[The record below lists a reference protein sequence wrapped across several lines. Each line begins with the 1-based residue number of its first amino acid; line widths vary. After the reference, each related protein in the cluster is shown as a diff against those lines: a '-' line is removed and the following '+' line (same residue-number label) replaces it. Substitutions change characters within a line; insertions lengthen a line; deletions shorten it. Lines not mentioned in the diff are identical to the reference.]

1 MAPRDDDKA
10 MGGLLRRSLAR
21 DAAAGNACP
30 EPDILAAY
38 CERSL
43 DAEEMARH
51 EQHFSECARCR
62 EQLAAIFRAEGVTEI
77 PVVQEAMEDVAAAP
91 RTMAASPVAAHA
103 PEKRARPG
111 IFDWRWLAPVAA
123 AILVVV
129 FIYGRN
135 ASRLGKPQSSG
146 KQVAMTKP
154 EAVPPFEL
162 TDRESSAL
170 RQIAP
175 LPTPPEPRAK
185 SMGRTQPAAP
195 PARRELP
202 QMTRNYAA
210 APPSQDKKIN
220 PTGALR
226 SDYESRNDLKK
237 RAEAATTTA
246 MEKQAPAELDT
257 LSAAKTDADVV
268 PATRASSAA
277 PTPGVA
283 APTQAETKMGGTRAG
298 VAGQKSLVGGMVN
311 SEKQKQTAAGTNA
324 AASVAVMSQALQV
337 QSSAPV
343 IQTPDAGVQYR
354 IPGAG
359 VVERSSDG
367 GATWQGQ
374 SVKSKAEILAGAAPS
389 ENVCWLVGRG
399 GIILLTTDG
408 QKWRKIPSPSAVD
421 LVGVTAADAASA
433 TVTAAD
439 GREFSTKDGG
449 RTWQLMK

>member
-1 MAPRDDDKA
+1 
-10 MGGLLRRSLAR
+10 
-21 DAAAGNACP
+21 
-30 EPDILAAY
+30 
-38 CERSL
+38 
-43 DAEEMARH
+43 
-51 EQHFSECARCR
+51 
-62 EQLAAIFRAEGVTEI
+62 
-77 PVVQEAMEDVAAAP
+77 
-91 RTMAASPVAAHA
+91 
-103 PEKRARPG
+103 
-111 IFDWRWLAPVAA
+111 
-123 AILVVV
+123 
-129 FIYGRN
+129 
-135 ASRLGKPQSSG
+135 
-146 KQVAMTKP
+146 MTKP
-154 EAVPPFEL
+154 EAVPPSEL

-202 QMTRNYAA
+202 QMAKNYSL

-226 SDYESRNDLKK
+226 SEYETRNDLSK
-237 RAEAATTTA
+237 RAEAATATA
-246 MEKQAPAELDT
+246 MEKQTPAELDA
-257 LSAAKTDADVV
+257 LSAAKTDADV
-268 PATRASSAA
+268 ATATSALTAA
-277 PTPGVA
+277 PTPGA
-283 APTQAETKMGGTRAG
+283 AASTQVETKAGTRAG
-298 VAGQKSLVGGMVN
+298 AAGQKSLVGGMAN
-311 SEKQKQTAAGTNA
+311 SRKQMQTAAGTNA

-374 SVKSKAEILAGAAPS
+374 SVKSNAEILAGAAPS
-389 ENVCWLVGRG
+389 ENVCWLVGRRG
-399 GIILLTTDG
+399 VILLTTDG
-408 QKWRKIPSPSAVD
+408 QKWKKILPPAAVD